1 MYFLNV
7 WLHILA
13 AAVWVGGL
21 IYTAAVAVPFALT
34 HSEEERQRILRG
46 LGRRFRWIGW
56 SSVAVLIITGVGNLV
71 LRLTPIKFSQILN
84 GDVFNP
90 DKVERLIAIWLPWKL
105 MLVVV
110 MIESPIGVAN
120 AYDIARVEGIDVV
133 IIGNNDMSSFSGYPQ
148 TDDRYQALITKV
160 HDETLKAGKIFGQA
174 NAVFH
179 QDFNEAEVV
188 VKLPGPSL
196 KVRRAIRILAP
207 ADTGEHGSDKR
218 Q

>member
-71 LRLTPIKFSQILN
+71 LRLTPIKLSQIVN
-84 GDVFNP
+84 GDVFDPN
-90 DKVERLIAIWLPWKL
+90 KVERLIAIWLPWKL

-110 MIESPIGVAN
+110 MIGLMAFHDITSIRAAKRYEGSPDSAPGNRIGSRAAALATLVAILVL
-120 AYDIARVEGIDVV
+120 YV
-133 IIGNNDMSSFSGYPQ
+133 S
-148 TDDRYQALITKV
+148 
-160 HDETLKAGKIFGQA
+160 
-174 NAVFH
+174 
-179 QDFNEAEVV
+179 
-188 VKLPGPSL
+188 
-196 KVRRAIRILAP
+196 VRLVR
-207 ADTGEHGSDKR
+207 G
-218 Q
+218 